1 MSWRGKAY
9 VVITGGIEDNS
20 IKTETIEQFY
30 AYRLI
35 KIFEFWK
42 QSFTEPFRYPISC
55 SNMDGPTD
63 YHAKWNKL
71 EKDKYI

>member
-1 MSWRGKAY
+1 MSWGGKAY

-35 KIFEFWK
+35 KYLSFENQTLQNHLDTPLVAATWMDR
-42 QSFTEPFRYPISC
+42 QIIMLNEIS
-55 SNMDGPTD
+55 
-63 YHAKWNKL
+63 
-71 EKDKYI
+71 